1 MRKIFLIATI
11 VAMTSASAQT
21 RDQMIR
27 SRVDSVLAER
37 YYHTPYDTNYVV
49 RPEGRLTL
57 KVRMNQTGNSF
68 HAKGTVD
75 DTYCKAD
82 LSTSHKTTFS
92 IAVLIE
98 RTGEY
103 VQPVNDSGGG
113 EIQFLGQ
120 CNCCHSSFF

>member
-1 MRKIFLIATI
+1 
-11 VAMTSASAQT
+11 MTSASAQT

-37 YYHTPYDTNYVV
+37 YYNTPYDTNYVV

-75 DTYCKAD
+75 DTNCKAD
-82 LSTSHKTTFS
+82 LIKKYGIKSHMNHLGEKHNNYLVHLAGKINFALFINPHDREMAEYRAYIKT
-92 IAVLIE
+92 L
-98 RTGEY
+98 
-103 VQPVNDSGGG
+103 
-113 EIQFLGQ
+113 
-120 CNCCHSSFF
+120 H